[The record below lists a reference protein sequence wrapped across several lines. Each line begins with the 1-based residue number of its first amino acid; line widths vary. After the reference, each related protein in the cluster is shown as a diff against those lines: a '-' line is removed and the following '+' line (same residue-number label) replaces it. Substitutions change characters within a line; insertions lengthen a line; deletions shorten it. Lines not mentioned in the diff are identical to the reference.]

1 MCNCYI
7 CRTLIAAVVRHIA
20 NVYESS
26 TSNNEEDYCARQDG
40 EIISQVYPLFPI
52 LRERA
57 VYKRDCRIQ
66 DEKQLRDSCQ
76 KDFPSHSKL
85 TPGLYLLTCGC
96 QQKSVYGFS
105 MMMSGESPAMLFDLI
120 MTRFENDYNPHIIY
134 DASCLAKEYGYNRE
148 LRRFMKLTITTD
160 RFHQCHHSTCS
171 DSFKSSEYSALNNVN
186 SEACKQVNALLRKIS
201 SSTTYMSPK
210 MYIKAIT
217 LFLADQNFNSK
228 RRK

>member
-7 CRTLIAAVVRHIA
+7 CRTLIAAVVCHIA

-52 LRERA
+52 LIECA
-57 VYKRDCRIQ
+57 VYKPDCRIQ

-120 MTRFENDYNPHIIY
+120 MTRFENDYIFCWLDWDGDNILIKDGGVIDFGSVRQFGLYHHAYRFDDDERWSTNI
-134 DASCLAKEYGYNRE
+134 KEQKKKVYY
-148 LRRFMKLTITTD
+148 
-160 RFHQCHHSTCS
+160 
-171 DSFKSSEYSALNNVN
+171 
-186 SEACKQVNALLRKIS
+186 
-201 SSTTYMSPK
+201 
-210 MYIKAIT
+210 
-217 LFLADQNFNSK
+217 
-228 RRK
+228 

>member
-1 MCNCYI
+1 M
-7 CRTLIAAVVRHIA
+7 IAAVVRHIA

-26 TSNNEEDYCARQDG
+26 TSNNEEDYCARQGG

-120 MTRFENDYNPHIIY
+120 MTRFENDYNPYIIF
-134 DASCLAKEYGYNRE
+134 DASCLA
-148 LRRFMKLTITTD
+148 
-160 RFHQCHHSTCS
+160 
-171 DSFKSSEYSALNNVN
+171 
-186 SEACKQVNALLRKIS
+186 
-201 SSTTYMSPK
+201 
-210 MYIKAIT
+210 
-217 LFLADQNFNSK
+217 
-228 RRK
+228 

>member
-1 MCNCYI
+1 M
-7 CRTLIAAVVRHIA
+7 IAAVVRHIA

-40 EIISQVYPLFPI
+40 EIISQVYPFFPI

-120 MTRFENDYNPHIIY
+120 MTRFENDY
-134 DASCLAKEYGYNRE
+134 EYGYNRE

-160 RFHQCHHSTCS
+160 RFHQCNHSTCS

-186 SEACKQVNALLRKIS
+186 SEACEQVNALLRKIS